1 MIKFKDGEFEI
12 AIATYKRP
20 EYIEAWLEKC
30 YQPCVD
36 RNIRISIYDSSPDN
50 ATEEAVKFFNKAKKK
65 QVYYRHVDENTIIG
79 YKPMIPIMESE
90 AKYLW
95 VSGDSRYHKFG
106 ELDEKVFPHVKKGT
120 FDYIVINVPNNYQLP
135 DTVYEEDGKMLH
147 DVFVASTCIGLSIY
161 RTAIFDPIKRN
172 AELMKAYDCKFK
184 DNFGFSW
191 LGYFY
196 NVYALGEY
204 KTLLANIDILPILNK
219 KKKQSWAVRF
229 YGCWADDLCQ
239 IIDYIPKSYIGKEA
253 IPINTW
259 KVMGLESVSYGYL
272 ARKYGDLNTGK
283 YKELEQNGT
292 IERITDRPKRIK
304 FFATA
309 PMAAIEGVKLLYD
322 AKKLGKRAVKK
333 FGRIMS
339 RRKSR

>member
-1 MIKFKDGEFEI
+1 MIKFKDDEFEI
-12 AIATYKRP
+12 AVATYKRH
-20 EYIEAWLEKC
+20 EYIEIWLEKC

-50 ATEEAVKFFNKAKKK
+50 ATEEAVKRFNKGKNK
-65 QVYYRHVDENTIIG
+65 QVYYRHVDKETIIG
-79 YKPMIPIMESE
+79 YKPMIPIMESK

-106 ELDEKVFPHVKKGT
+106 ELDEKVFPHIEKGT

-135 DTVYEEDGKMLH
+135 DTEYEDNGRMIH

-161 RTAIFDPIKRN
+161 RTAIFDPIKSN
-172 AELMKAYDCKFK
+172 AELMGQYDGKFK
-184 DNFGFSW
+184 SNYGFSW

-196 NVYALGEY
+196 NVYALGKH
-204 KTLLANIDILPILNK
+204 KTLLTNVAILPVLNK

-239 IIDYIPKSYIGKEA
+239 IIDNIPESYIGKDA
-253 IPINTW
+253 IPKNTW
-259 KVMGLESVSYGYL
+259 EVMGLDSVSYGYM

-283 YKELEQNGT
+283 YKELVRNGT
-292 IERITDRPKRIK
+292 LGRITDKPKRIK
-304 FFATA
+304 FFAAA
-309 PMAAIEGVKLLYD
+309 PMAAIEGVRLLCSVK
-322 AKKLGKRAVKK
+322 ALGKRAVKK
-333 FGRIMS
+333 TGRILRGRSS
-339 RRKSR
+339 R